1 LCRVGFMGSCLA
13 HSKEVSISSLAFI
26 ASENAVVEK
35 VVNYQDV

>member
-1 LCRVGFMGSCLA
+1 MGSSLA
-13 HSKEVSISSLAFI
+13 HSKEVSFSSLIFK

>member
-1 LCRVGFMGSCLA
+1 MGSSLV
-13 HSKEVSISSLAFI
+13 HSKEVRFSYLTFK